1 MVVPLKPLCFRRQ
14 GATALNDNTI
24 PKLLQLF
31 DGGRAFDLRPVAAPM
46 AKAWVGE
53 ALLQATV
60 AGEDQKPLA
69 VGVKTPSGVDLGHV
83 NKVAQAP
90 PTAPFLWRELTQD
103 PKGFVQ
109 QQRRQVSSRSLASST
124 G

>member
-1 MVVPLKPLCFRRQ
+1 MPLKPLCFRRQ

-53 ALLQATV
+53 ALLQLPV
-60 AGEDQKPLA
+60 AGEDQQSFA
-69 VGVKTPSGVDLGHV
+69 VRIQPAGGVDLGHV
-83 NKVAQAP
+83 NKIFKAT
-90 PTAPFLWRELTQD
+90 PTASFLWRELTQH
-103 PKGFVQ
+103 PEGFVQ
-109 QQRRQVSSRSLASST
+109 QQRRVCCRFLIT
-124 G
+124 